1 MPNWSK
7 SKTYLGFALLLAVA
21 GLTIGGIISAFTGAQ
36 ISDSAITAVTALV
49 STIVGGLIGNEMAKV
64 TYNGGNADDEYEE

>member
-1 MPNWSK
+1 MPNWGK

-64 TYNGGNADDEYEE
+64 SHGNSDDDEYEE